1 MTRSLLIAVFVAALA
16 GTGCDRR
23 ERAPRSGGASG
34 RKADAARKQ
43 AETLALGGVTE
54 AAKRAKHLRT
64 AARGTPGVF
73 GDLIATATASAAARA
88 TTTPVAAQTT
98 PAPAPPAKPQPKPTP
113 TRYGT
118 PPLVRELVWNQLP
131 GATEAE
137 AEADAI
143 AVAQDVIEK
152 RLAELDPP
160 VTYRPTANEVKNEFI
175 RRDSRTPPNTKLGEI
190 RGDENDP
197 RAQRAAALR
206 ALYAKEFGHSPEEAA
221 RLYYVEFQVEVTVD
235 QVRELRTRD
244 RLADALR
251 ILGLVSAAAVAGYSF
266 LRLDQWTRG
275 HLTRWLAIAAAALAG
290 GAAGVLY
297 LL

>member
-23 ERAPRSGGASG
+23 ERAARPGGASG

-54 AAKRAKHLRT
+54 AAKRAESLR
-64 AARGTPGVF
+64 ASARGTSSLF
-73 GDLIATATASAAARA
+73 AKMIATSAASAVTRGAATR
-88 TTTPVAAQTT
+88 VAAQTT
-98 PAPAPPAKPQPKPTP
+98 PAPTSPAKTQPRAAPA
-113 TRYGT
+113 RYGS
-118 PPLVRELVWNQLP
+118 PLLVRELVWNQLP
-131 GATEAE
+131 GASEAE
-137 AEADAI
+137 AEADAL
-143 AVAQDVIEK
+143 AAAQDVIEK
-152 RLAELDPP
+152 RLGELDPP
-160 VTYRPTANEVKNEFI
+160 VKYRPTANEVKNEFA
-175 RRDSRTPPNTKLGEI
+175 RRDTRVSLKLGDV

-197 RAQRAAALR
+197 RARRAAALR
-206 ALYAKEFGHSPEEAA
+206 AMYVQQFGHSADEVA
-221 RLYYVEFQVEVTVD
+221 RMAYVEFQVEVTVD

-251 ILGLVSAAAVAGYSF
+251 VLGLVSAAAVAGYSF

>member
-16 GTGCDRR
+16 GAGCDKRD
-23 ERAPRSGGASG
+23 RAARPGGATG

-43 AETLALGGVTE
+43 AETLAVGGVTE
-54 AAKRAKHLRT
+54 AAKRAGSIQT
-64 AARGTPGVF
+64 SARGTSSLF
-73 GDLIATATASAAARA
+73 GEMIATATARVTA
-88 TTTPVAAQTT
+88 TPIVAQTT
-98 PAPAPPAKPQPKPTP
+98 PAPTSPAKTQPRTTT
-113 TRYGT
+113 TRYGA
-118 PPLVRELVWNQLP
+118 PSLVRELVWNQLP
-131 GATEAE
+131 SATEAE
-137 AEADAI
+137 AEADAL

-160 VTYRPTANEVKNEFI
+160 VKYRPTPNEVKNEFI
-175 RRDSRTPPNTKLGEI
+175 RRDTRYAKPLGDI

-197 RAQRAAALR
+197 RVQRAGVLR
-206 ALYAKEFGHSPEEAA
+206 ALYAKEFGYSPEEIA
-221 RLYYVEFQVEVTVD
+221 RMAYVEYQVEVTVD